1 MFRNSQI
8 KLKKQEAL
16 SYGSLAE
23 LVRQVSPGK
32 VLRWYVAQSTTEEL
46 IVEVT
51 TYEDF
56 NEQRNLPSQRPIYP
70 GKNAVLNIIPTG
82 IGCSIGGFAGDA
94 APAANL
100 LAETTDYLITNPNTV
115 NASNFVNLQN
125 RNILYTDG
133 YSIDRFCSGATDLFI
148 PRANRIGLIVE
159 KTDERSVNTIF
170 NIVNTVRAVHG
181 VNITDVVV
189 TEEKIGGRCQENGSK
204 GFVGTVDNPS
214 VLLSACEKLVK
225 RGVNAIAVTTNISDL
240 PLHDYAKHFDG
251 QYPNPIGGVEA
262 IISYLITNHFNL
274 PSAHA
279 PLLNIKQLDLRH
291 PVVDARS
298 AGEFASE
305 SGLACILVGL
315 KNAPQLTQSADT
327 NIADVININNLSAVV
342 TPASCLGGIP
352 AIFARERNIP
362 LVAVKENKTILN
374 IDHEVMQMDNLIE
387 VENYLEAAGVL
398 LAMRSG
404 IALESIRRPLK
415 TLRNE
420 GDKWKY

>member
-125 RNILYTDG
+125 RNILYTD
-133 YSIDRFCSGATDLFI
+133 
-148 PRANRIGLIVE
+148 
-159 KTDERSVNTIF
+159 
-170 NIVNTVRAVHG
+170 
-181 VNITDVVV
+181 
-189 TEEKIGGRCQENGSK
+189 
-204 GFVGTVDNPS
+204 
-214 VLLSACEKLVK
+214 
-225 RGVNAIAVTTNISDL
+225 
-240 PLHDYAKHFDG
+240 
-251 QYPNPIGGVEA
+251 
-262 IISYLITNHFNL
+262 
-274 PSAHA
+274 
-279 PLLNIKQLDLRH
+279 
-291 PVVDARS
+291 
-298 AGEFASE
+298 
-305 SGLACILVGL
+305 
-315 KNAPQLTQSADT
+315 
-327 NIADVININNLSAVV
+327 
-342 TPASCLGGIP
+342 
-352 AIFARERNIP
+352 
-362 LVAVKENKTILN
+362 
-374 IDHEVMQMDNLIE
+374 
-387 VENYLEAAGVL
+387 
-398 LAMRSG
+398 
-404 IALESIRRPLK
+404 
-415 TLRNE
+415 
-420 GDKWKY
+420 